1 MTSVYLV
8 RRHCT
13 QCMPCYA
20 THLNVSL
27 LWLVL
32 DEHEVTT
39 LCQPLARTACL
50 YTVDQRVWNQ
60 TVAWRL
66 EELKSIG
73 TNYQFNKRWFQT
85 RDQRLFEL
93 RTLGVWSFVYLK
105 LSLHHKVLS
114 SILKL
119 NEILPNRMKKSYFQ
133 WWQNDTFTWI
143 QQWRRLWVQIYRN
156 VWCVYIVQITDSRP
170 MLNTCRPS

>member
-13 QCMPCYA
+13 HCMPCYA
-20 THLNVSL
+20 THLNVRL

-119 NEILPNRMKKSYFQ
+119 NEILPNRKKKKLFSMVTEWYFYT
-133 WWQNDTFTWI
+133 DTTVAALMGTNI
-143 QQWRRLWVQIYRN
+143 SKCLMRLHSTNHW
-156 VWCVYIVQITDSRP
+156 
-170 MLNTCRPS
+170 